1 MRAQLQYFDGHNHQV
16 VLLRDAITVGGR
28 ASAIRVR
35 GSTVS
40 RQHARI
46 IEEGGRFWVEDLG
59 GDGVW
64 VNGAKGSKFDSS
76 RDRGQG
82 FTFKLGAFAP
92 ASYRLE

>member
-1 MRAQLQYFDGHNHQV
+1 MRAQIQYFDGHAHQV

-35 GSTVS
+35 GSTAS

-46 IEEGGRFWVEDLG
+46 FEEGGRFWVEDLG

-64 VNGAKGSKFDSS
+64 VNGAKVERTALMNRDKLQIGSL
-76 RDRGQG
+76 Q
-82 FTFKLGAFAP
+82 
-92 ASYRLE
+92 LEYFEE